1 MSRLPKGVPL
11 DSLFFEKH
19 HIRCTDQRNAAKTA
33 REVRRGG
40 TLMSDIV
47 GIAHF
52 SIPVSDLKRSRDFYV
67 DVVGCKHLF
76 STPKG
81 HMSFIDAGGVCL
93 ILVKQEGPVN
103 TVLQNSEGV
112 HHSFTIAPDQFPNAI
127 ARLKAHGVELIGEE
141 DRQGGVV
148 NGPRVYFRDPD
159 GTVLEF
165 INLTSYVTDPAHRH

>member
-1 MSRLPKGVPL
+1 
-11 DSLFFEKH
+11 
-19 HIRCTDQRNAAKTA
+19 
-33 REVRRGG
+33 
-40 TLMSDIV
+40 MSDIK

-52 SIPVSDLKRSRDFYV
+52 SIPVTDVAKSRAFYC

-93 ILVKQEGPVN
+93 ILVKQERPVN
-103 TVLQNSEGV
+103 PVLHDSEGV
-112 HHSFTIAPDQFPNAI
+112 HHSFAI
-127 ARLKAHGVELIGEE
+127 EEGKFAAAVERLKKNGVELIGEE

-165 INLTSYVTDPAHRH
+165 INLTSYKNDAHAH